1 MQANPTLE
9 QEELDVAVLTRLCE
23 SGPWT
28 LAELKRE
35 LGLPALDAVMR
46 LVERGWRTGWTGV
59 SSSSPRS
66 RVGYVG
72 SLGLAR

>member
-28 LAELKRE
+28 PDELRRE

-46 LVERGWRTGWTGV
+46 LVEKGLAH
-59 SSSSPRS
+59 
-66 RVGYVG
+66 RVDGREFVVASQSGRYVG

>member
-1 MQANPTLE
+1 MQDKPTLE

-28 LAELKRE
+28 PAELKRE

-46 LVERGWRTGWTGV
+46 LVEKGLAYHVDGREFVVASQSGH
-59 SSSSPRS
+59 
-66 RVGYVG
+66 YVG
-72 SLGLAR
+72 ALGLAR